1 MIGHQLPSAAP
12 VTKATF
18 LRAALLRAA
27 LGLPLVAALFF
38 YNIYYSHPAS
48 PSFPVEVRVEA
59 GDSFATVT
67 RKLREQQVV
76 TNGIFFSLWARLHGL
91 EKKIHQ
97 GLYRFDANAAPWEV
111 LERLVSGKGI
121 FHSVTIP
128 EGLTVKEIADLL
140 DKMQIAKREK
150 FLAVAADPS
159 LLTALGLGDR
169 GLEGYLFP
177 STYHFTPAMPERDII
192 VAMAEQFRRSS
203 QPLLAKKSPATA
215 QLSFHDLLT
224 LASIVEKETGVEAER
239 GLVAAVFH
247 NRLKRQMPLQS
258 DPTVIYGLKNFTG
271 NLTKKD
277 LRDDNPYNTY
287 RIGALPPGPI
297 CNPSLSSIKAVLQPA
312 DVPYLYFVSKND
324 GTHAFSETLEA
335 HNHAVK
341 TYQPV
346 REPARSQAKKALAS
360 HR

>member
-1 MIGHQLPSAAP
+1 LKI
-12 VTKATF
+12 
-18 LRAALLRAA
+18 LRAALLTTA
-27 LGLPLVAALFF
+27 LALPLLVGLFF
-38 YNIYYSHPAS
+38 YNIYYSRPAS
-48 PSFPVEVRVEA
+48 ASYPAEVRVES
-59 GDSFATVT
+59 GDSFSTVT
-67 RKLREQQVV
+67 RKLREQQVIS
-76 TNGIFFSLWARLHGL
+76 NGLFFSLWARFNGL

-97 GLYRFDANAAPWEV
+97 GLYRFENSVAPWEV

-121 FHSVTIP
+121 FYSVTIP
-128 EGLTVKEIADLL
+128 EGLAIKEIAELL
-140 DKMQIAKREK
+140 DKMQIADREK
-150 FLAVAADPS
+150 FLAAAADPS
-159 LLTALGLGDR
+159 VLSALGLGDR

-177 STYHFTPAMPERDII
+177 STYHFTPATPERDII
-192 VAMAEQFRRSS
+192 VAMAEQFRKSS
-203 QPLLAKKSPATA
+203 QPVLAKKSPSTE

-239 GLVAAVFH
+239 SLVAAVFH
-247 NRLKRQMPLQS
+247 NRLKRHMPLQS
-258 DPTVIYGLKNFTG
+258 DPTVIYGLKNFDG

-297 CNPSLSSIKAVLQPA
+297 CNPGLSSIKAVLNPA

-324 GTHAFSETLEA
+324 GTHVFSETIEE

-346 REPARSQAKKALAS
+346 REPQRAQLKKALAK
-360 HR
+360 HH

>member
-1 MIGHQLPSAAP
+1 MKI
-12 VTKATF
+12 
-18 LRAALLRAA
+18 LRTALLATA
-27 LGLPLVAALFF
+27 LALPLSVGLFF
-38 YNIYYSHPAS
+38 YNIYYSLPAS
-48 PSFPVEVRVEA
+48 GTYPTEVRVES

-67 RKLREQQVV
+67 RKLREQRVIS
-76 TNGIFFSLWARLHGL
+76 NGLFFSLWARFNGS

-97 GLYRFDANAAPWEV
+97 GLYRFENSVAAWEV
-111 LERLVSGKGI
+111 LERLVAGKGI

-128 EGLTVKEIADLL
+128 EGLTIREIAELL
-140 DKMQIAKREK
+140 DKMQIANKEK
-150 FLAVAADPS
+150 FLAAAADPS
-159 LLTALGLGDR
+159 VLTALGLGEK

-177 STYHFTPAMPERDII
+177 STYHFTPATPERDIVI
-192 VAMAEQFRRSS
+192 AMAEQFRRSS
-203 QPLLAKKSPATA
+203 QPLLVKTATTA
-215 QLSFHDLLT
+215 QFSMHELLT

-258 DPTVIYGLKNFTG
+258 DPTVIYGLKDFNG

-287 RIGALPPGPI
+287 RIVALPPGPI
-297 CNPSLSSIKAVLQPA
+297 CNPSLSSIKATLNPA
-312 DVPYLYFVSKND
+312 DVPYVYFVSKND
-324 GTHAFSETLEA
+324 GTHAFSETIEE
-335 HNHAVK
+335 HNQAVK

-346 REPARSQAKKALAS
+346 REAPRRPVKNASAK

>member
-1 MIGHQLPSAAP
+1 MKI
-12 VTKATF
+12 
-18 LRAALLRAA
+18 LRTALLATA
-27 LGLPLVAALFF
+27 LALPLSVGLFF
-38 YNIYYSHPAS
+38 YNIYYSRPAS
-48 PSFPVEVRVEA
+48 GAYPTEVRVES

-67 RKLREQQVV
+67 RKLREQQVIS
-76 TNGIFFSLWARLHGL
+76 NGLFFSLWARFNGS

-97 GLYRFDANAAPWEV
+97 GLYRFESSVAPWEV
-111 LERLVSGKGI
+111 LERLVAGKGI

-128 EGLTVKEIADLL
+128 EGLTIKETAEIL
-140 DKMQIAKREK
+140 DKMQIANKEK
-150 FLAVAADPS
+150 FLAAVADPS
-159 LLTALGLGDR
+159 VLTALGLGDK

-177 STYHFTPAMPERDII
+177 STYHFTPATPERDII
-192 VAMAEQFRRSS
+192 VAMAEQFRKSS
-203 QPLLAKKSPATA
+203 QPLLAKTATTG
-215 QLSFHDLLT
+215 QFSMHELLT

-258 DPTVIYGLKNFTG
+258 DPTVIYGLKDFNG

-297 CNPSLSSIKAVLQPA
+297 CNPGLSSIKATLNPA
-312 DVPYLYFVSKND
+312 DVPYIYFVSKND
-324 GTHAFSETLEA
+324 GTHAFSETIEE
-335 HNHAVK
+335 HNQAVK

-346 REPARSQAKKALAS
+346 REPARAQSKKALAK
-360 HR
+360 RP

>member
-1 MIGHQLPSAAP
+1 MTGHQLPAVAPSAK
-12 VTKATF
+12 TNI

-27 LGLPLVAALFF
+27 IGLPLVAALFF
-38 YNIYYSHPAS
+38 YNIYYSRPAS
-48 PSFPVEVRVEA
+48 PAFPAEVRIES

-67 RKLREQQVV
+67 RKLREQQVI
-76 TNGIFFSLWARLHGL
+76 TNGLFFSLWARLNGL

-97 GLYRFDANAAPWEV
+97 GLYRFDANVAPWEV
-111 LERLVSGKGI
+111 LERLVAGKGI
-121 FHSVTIP
+121 FSSVTIP
-128 EGLTVKEIADLL
+128 EGLTLKEIAELL
-140 DKMQIAKREK
+140 GKMGIADREK
-150 FLAVAADPS
+150 FLAVAADPE
-159 LLTALGLGDR
+159 LLSALGLGDR

-177 STYHFTPAMPERDII
+177 STYHFTPATPERDII
-192 VAMAEQFRRSS
+192 IAMAEQFRRSS
-203 QPLLAKKSPATA
+203 QPLLAKKSPQTQ

-239 GLVAAVFH
+239 ALVAAVFH

-258 DPTVIYGLKNFTG
+258 DPTVIYGLKNFNG

-312 DVPYLYFVSKND
+312 DVGYLYFVSKND
-324 GTHAFSETLEA
+324 GTHAFSETLDE

-341 TYQPV
+341 TYQTV
-346 REPARSQAKKALAS
+346 REPARPQVKKALAS
-360 HR
+360 RR

>member
-1 MIGHQLPSAAP
+1 MIGHQLHPAA
-12 VTKATF
+12 KAKI

-27 LGLPLVAALFF
+27 IGLPLVAALFF
-38 YNIYYSHPAS
+38 SNIYYGRPAS
-48 PSFPVEVRVEA
+48 PVFPAEVRVES

-67 RKLREQQVV
+67 RKLREQQVI
-76 TNGIFFSLWARLHGL
+76 TNGLFFSLWARWHGL

-97 GLYRFDANAAPWEV
+97 GLYRFDANVAPWEV

-121 FHSVTIP
+121 FLTVTIP
-128 EGLTVKEIADLL
+128 EGLTLKEIAELL
-140 DKMQIAKREK
+140 DKLQIADRDK
-150 FLAVAADPS
+150 FLAAAVDPN

-177 STYHFTPAMPERDII
+177 STYHFTPATPARDII
-192 VAMAEQFRRSS
+192 VAMADQFRKSS
-203 QPLLAKKSPATA
+203 QPLLAKKSPATQ

-224 LASIVEKETGVEAER
+224 LASIVEKETGVKAER

-258 DPTVIYGLKNFTG
+258 DPTVIYGLKHFNG

-324 GTHAFSETLEA
+324 GTHAFSETLDA

-346 REPARSQAKKALAS
+346 HDPKRPQVKRALAS
-360 HR
+360 QR